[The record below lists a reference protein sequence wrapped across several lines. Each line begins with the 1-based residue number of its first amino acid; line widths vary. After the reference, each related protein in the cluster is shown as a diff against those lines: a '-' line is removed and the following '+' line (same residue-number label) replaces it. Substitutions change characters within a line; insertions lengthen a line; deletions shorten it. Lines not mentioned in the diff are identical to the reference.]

1 MPEIVS
7 DWTYVLLKGILLLE
21 DCFPAVAGLLDEA
34 PAINDVQVVHSSTS
48 RVILSRVAVVVGVV
62 LVVGVLIAVRLFVHV
77 QSKIDFALLC
87 IPTNS
92 SDTDLLSA
100 RYTSTLYSNVT
111 LPPCNMTSTVHLP
124 ASTWAAYVRNWAI
137 IYQLAF
143 HTIKGVLSPTV
154 FLR

>member
-1 MPEIVS
+1 LHGRPARWDFPRWQPATWVYYFDCHIV
-7 DWTYVLLKGILLLE
+7 YLLVVNKFLSLSL
-21 DCFPAVAGLLDEA
+21 CAVAGLLDEA

-124 ASTWAAYVRNWAI
+124 ASTWAAYVHNWAI
-137 IYQLAF
+137 IY
-143 HTIKGVLSPTV
+143 
-154 FLR
+154 